1 LYISLVIGKIP
12 LLKNSQEIEVEM
24 KPVIKSQYHAA
35 LAMLRQAVEG
45 CPPELW
51 QRTKDQNQ
59 FWRLAYHG
67 LFYTHLYLNVKE
79 DDFAPWPLHQEK
91 LVRLANDD
99 QGVDEIPAYTQAEIL
114 DYIEY
119 LGARIDEMVDALD
132 FEGPSGFY
140 WLPFNKLELQFY
152 NIRHL
157 MLHTGELAE
166 RLWQEAGV
174 EVGWVGMHK
183 E

>member
-1 LYISLVIGKIP
+1 MD
-12 LLKNSQEIEVEM
+12 M
-24 KPVIKSQYHAA
+24 KPAIKSQYHAA
-35 LAMLRQAVEG
+35 LAMFRQAIEG

-51 QRTKDQNQ
+51 QRPEDQNP
-59 FWRLAYHG
+59 FWRLAFHG
-67 LFYTHLYLNVKE
+67 LVYTHLYLNIKE
-79 DDFAPWPLHQEK
+79 EDFIPWPLHQDK
-91 LVRLANDD
+91 LVWLANDD
-99 QGVDEIPAYTQAEIL
+99 EGVDEIPPYTKAEIL
-114 DYIEY
+114 EYIEY

-174 EVGWVGMHK
+174 EVGWVGMQK
-183 E
+183 N